1 MRSLVIKNNNT
12 HKKIVMSKPET
23 IDMTASSGYIPLNP
37 AETAADAKIKYQGI
51 TITRPSNTIDDV
63 VPNVTLNIHAK
74 TEKPATIAI
83 EPDKKAAKEALITF
97 VGKYNR
103 LMAELNILTQT
114 KPEIIS
120 ELEYFTEDE
129 AKAAEKR
136 LGMFQTEFSLA
147 NGKRALQMITSG
159 RYPTADDAQITMM
172 SQIGISTSASTGGF
186 AGIAANRLRGYLEI
200 DEKTLDAALQSNMQD
215 IKNLFGYD
223 SDGDLVI
230 DSGIAFAIDK
240 NLQSFTQT
248 GGIISSKTST
258 LNTRISSSQKNIET
272 LEGKL
277 KRKNRILK

>member
-1 MRSLVIKNNNT
+1 
-12 HKKIVMSKPET
+12 MSKPEI
-23 IDMTASSGYIPLNP
+23 IDMTAFSGYIPLNP
-37 AETAADAKIKYQGI
+37 AETATDTKIKYQDI

-63 VPNVTLNIHAK
+63 VLNVTLNIHAK

-159 RYPTADDAQITMM
+159 RYPTAEDRK
-172 SQIGISTSASTGGF
+172 STRLNPVTTVSRMPSSA
-186 AGIAANRLRGYLEI
+186 
-200 DEKTLDAALQSNMQD
+200 
-215 IKNLFGYD
+215 
-223 SDGDLVI
+223 
-230 DSGIAFAIDK
+230 
-240 NLQSFTQT
+240 
-248 GGIISSKTST
+248 
-258 LNTRISSSQKNIET
+258 
-272 LEGKL
+272 
-277 KRKNRILK
+277 